1 MHTEIVHMHHTLSQQ
16 QLRIIDLEA
25 RSRRN
30 NLLFFNIPEPEQE
43 SDTGCEQAL
52 CDFLATQLK
61 LNEEQLSRVVFQH
74 VHRLGRPRHGVAWF
88 WFWFNSGKTPCGYH
102 CHGGWV
108 RGRTLWLRESVSE
121 ALQGWSFGYVRIKTI
136 PLPDGSGVEGVLRLF
151 TVCGDMLVLISV
163 ST

>member
-1 MHTEIVHMHHTLSQQ
+1 M
-16 QLRIIDLEA
+16 
-25 RSRRN
+25 
-30 NLLFFNIPEPEQE
+30 
-43 SDTGCEQAL
+43 
-52 CDFLATQLK
+52 
-61 LNEEQLSRVVFQH
+61 
-74 VHRLGRPRHGVAWF
+74 
-88 WFWFNSGKTPCGYH
+88 
-102 CHGGWV
+102 